1 VGFAHRRGFLEEIQ
15 NFAVLRGEEITLK
28 IRLDRVNVS
37 RCVIQSEQSDF
48 LSQEAMERED
58 QTDMGG
64 VRESF
69 LTTHWSLIEDIKE
82 HQDKDQALIG
92 LLLERYWK
100 PVYCYLRRKGYQNE
114 EAKDLTQGFFHEIVL
129 SRRMIERT
137 DPSKGR
143 FRWFLLHSLGQFLID
158 QRRKGSAKTRI
169 PKHKL
174 VPFDVSDPP
183 ALPQMILERSAEDCF
198 AYTWKSELIDR
209 TLSEV
214 QAECEEQGLQTHWHI
229 FRDKVLL
236 PTLHNRESQPMKAIG
251 ARYGVASESRAFN
264 MLLTVKRRFRATL
277 RRNLA
282 NTVLAREDVDE
293 EWRDLLR
300 FFGENSQKSG

>member
-1 VGFAHRRGFLEEIQ
+1 MLIWGIVLSSQRIDSLTQEI
-15 NFAVLRGEEITLK
+15 
-28 IRLDRVNVS
+28 
-37 RCVIQSEQSDF
+37 
-48 LSQEAMERED
+48 MEHKE

-69 LTTHWSLIEDIKE
+69 LTTHWSLIEGIKK

-100 PVYCYLRRKGYQNE
+100 PVYCYLRRKGYPNE

-129 SRRMIERT
+129 SRCMIERT

-158 QRRKGSAKTRI
+158 QRRKGSARTRI
-169 PKHKL
+169 PNDKL
-174 VPFDVSDPP
+174 VPFDMSDPP
-183 ALPQMILERSAEDCF
+183 VLPQTILERSAEDCF
-198 AYTWKSELIDR
+198 AYTWKSELVDR

-214 QAECEEQGLQTHWHI
+214 QAECQEQGLQTHWQI

-236 PTLHNRESQPMKAIG
+236 PTLENRPSQPMKAIG

-264 MLLTVKRRFRATL
+264 MLLTVKRRFRAAL

-282 NTVLAREDVDE
+282 NTVLARDDVDE

-300 FFGENSQKSG
+300 FLGEHEQKSG

>member
-1 VGFAHRRGFLEEIQ
+1 
-15 NFAVLRGEEITLK
+15 
-28 IRLDRVNVS
+28 
-37 RCVIQSEQSDF
+37 
-48 LSQEAMERED
+48 MEHKD
-58 QTDMGG
+58 PTDMGG

-69 LTTHWSLIEDIKE
+69 LTTHWSLIEGIKK

-129 SRRMIERT
+129 SRRMVERT

-158 QRRKGSAKTRI
+158 QKRKGSTKTRI
-169 PKHKL
+169 PNDKL
-174 VPFDVSDPP
+174 VPFDTIDPP
-183 ALPQMILERSAEDCF
+183 MLPQMILERSPEDCF
-198 AYTWKSELIDR
+198 AYTWKSELVDR

-236 PTLHNRESQPMKAIG
+236 PTLENKQSQPMKAIG
-251 ARYGVASESRAFN
+251 AQYGVASESRAFN
-264 MLLTVKRRFRATL
+264 MLLTVKRHFRAAL
-277 RRNLA
+277 RQNLA
-282 NTVLAREDVDE
+282 NTVLTKEDVDE

-300 FFGENSQKSG
+300 FFGESAQKSG

>member
-1 VGFAHRRGFLEEIQ
+1 MDH
-15 NFAVLRGEEITLK
+15 K
-28 IRLDRVNVS
+28 
-37 RCVIQSEQSDF
+37 
-48 LSQEAMERED
+48 D

-69 LTTHWSLIEDIKE
+69 LTTHWSLIEGIKK
-82 HQDKDQALIG
+82 HRDKDQALIG

-158 QRRKGSAKTRI
+158 QRRKGSTKTRI
-169 PKHKL
+169 PNDKL
-174 VPFDVSDPP
+174 VPFDMSNPP
-183 ALPQMILERSAEDCF
+183 MLPQMILERSPEDCF
-198 AYTWKSELIDR
+198 AYTWKTELVDR

-214 QAECEEQGLQTHWHI
+214 QAECQEQGLQTHWHI

-236 PTLHNRESQPMKAIG
+236 PTLENSQSQPMKAIG
-251 ARYGVASESRAFN
+251 ARYGVASETRAFN
-264 MLLTVKRRFRATL
+264 MLLTVKRRFRAAL

-282 NTVLAREDVDE
+282 NTVLTEEDVDK
-293 EWRDLLR
+293 EWRDLLS
-300 FFGENSQKSG
+300 FLGGSAQKNE